1 MQYRLSGIET
11 LHICKVWEYCFLI
24 ESFYNKKGSHDRRD
38 SFGREEVNAMLFA
51 PKEKGQGL
59 VEYALILVLVA
70 IVVIVILALLGPA
83 IGNVFSTIMT
93 AI

>member
-1 MQYRLSGIET
+1 
-11 LHICKVWEYCFLI
+11 
-24 ESFYNKKGSHDRRD
+24 
-38 SFGREEVNAMLFA
+38 MLFA

-83 IGNVFSTIMT
+83 IGQVFSDILA

>member
-1 MQYRLSGIET
+1 
-11 LHICKVWEYCFLI
+11 
-24 ESFYNKKGSHDRRD
+24 
-38 SFGREEVNAMLFA
+38 MLFM

-83 IGNVFSTIMT
+83 IGNVFSMIMRG
-93 AI
+93 I